1 MTDFFENFPLVVDKY
16 TNRKLRNI
24 TLSVKIPDNII
35 QNNTLLYPYTVK
47 EGETPTVVAFN
58 YYNDISYVWLIAVAN
73 DITDFTSQWVKSQ
86 ADFDAYIADKYGSQA
101 NAQSTILYYQHKT
114 DSTYPIVTPTSYSH
128 FSGQKQTLFN
138 SVSAYQDEWNTN
150 ESMRNIQLIDKNIA
164 PNLLFELES
173 LLQQ

>member
-73 DITDFTSQWVKSQ
+73 DITDFTSQWSNLKLTLMHTLQTNMVRKQMLSLP
-86 ADFDAYIADKYGSQA
+86 FYI
-101 NAQSTILYYQHKT
+101 
-114 DSTYPIVTPTSYSH
+114 
-128 FSGQKQTLFN
+128 
-138 SVSAYQDEWNTN
+138 
-150 ESMRNIQLIDKNIA
+150 
-164 PNLLFELES
+164 
-173 LLQQ
+173 